1 MSSKRKVPAG
11 IKAISEFFSP
21 VPPKVNR
28 RGQQSLQEENAST
41 SEKSATSVPE
51 NTSSLEGINNAAP
64 TSLENVTAVS
74 EERATTD
81 FSIGLE
87 ENAIDSQD
95 TAAIAETSSTDRRE
109 NTSCG
114 GNSEAT
120 EWYKSMKLTQQ
131 WLQSRHECL
140 RFYNDAQGERKRL
153 FVKCLIG
160 EEFEFEAKKYSRNG
174 VVPLGRGCRADS
186 KKKLMDVVDHLLSQP
201 HKKSSDYKQLNRQWK
216 SQSNS
221 HPWIH
226 YLTKQR
232 EETVK
237 MLIRLSIDV
246 YNDCLLLTPTAF
258 SGPGRSLASLHSDQV
273 ISSFREN
280 GF

>member
-28 RGQQSLQEENAST
+28 RGQQSLEEENAST

-51 NTSSLEGINNAAP
+51 NTSSLEGNNNAAP
-64 TSLENVTAVS
+64 TSFENVTAVS

-81 FSIGLE
+81 SSIGLE
-87 ENAIDSQD
+87 ENPIDSQD

-120 EWYKSMKLTQQ
+120 ESYKSMKLTQQ

-140 RFYNDAQGERKRL
+140 KFYNDALGQRKRL
-153 FVKCLIG
+153 FVKCLIC

-174 VVPLGRGCRADS
+174 VVPLARGCRADS

-216 SQSNS
+216 SQLTS

-232 EETVK
+232 VETVK

-246 YNDCLLLTPTAF
+246 YNDSLLLTPTAF
-258 SGPGRSLASLHSDQV
+258 SWPGRS
-273 ISSFREN
+273 
-280 GF
+280 

>member
-11 IKAISEFFSP
+11 IKAKSEFFSP
-21 VPPKVNR
+21 VPLKVNR

-41 SEKSATSVPE
+41 SEKSAMSVPE
-51 NTSSLEGINNAAP
+51 NTSSLKGNNNAAP

-81 FSIGLE
+81 SSIGLE

-109 NTSCG
+109 STSCG

-120 EWYKSMKLTQQ
+120 EWYTSMKFTQQ

-140 RFYNDAQGERKRL
+140 KFYNDAHSQRKRL

-160 EEFEFEAKKYSRNG
+160 EEF
-174 VVPLGRGCRADS
+174 
-186 KKKLMDVVDHLLSQP
+186 
-201 HKKSSDYKQLNRQWK
+201 
-216 SQSNS
+216 
-221 HPWIH
+221 
-226 YLTKQR
+226 
-232 EETVK
+232 
-237 MLIRLSIDV
+237 
-246 YNDCLLLTPTAF
+246 
-258 SGPGRSLASLHSDQV
+258 
-273 ISSFREN
+273 
-280 GF
+280 

>member
-1 MSSKRKVPAG
+1 MSSKRKVSAG
-11 IKAISEFFSP
+11 VKAISEFFSP
-21 VPPKVNR
+21 VPPKVSR

-51 NTSSLEGINNAAP
+51 NASSLEGNNNAAP

-81 FSIGLE
+81 SSIGLE
-87 ENAIDSQD
+87 ENAIDSQN

-140 RFYNDAQGERKRL
+140 KFYNDAQGQRKRL
-153 FVKCLIG
+153 FVKCLIC
-160 EEFEFEAKKYSRNG
+160 EEFEFEAKTYSRNG
-174 VVPLGRGCRADS
+174 VVPLAR
-186 KKKLMDVVDHLLSQP
+186 
-201 HKKSSDYKQLNRQWK
+201 
-216 SQSNS
+216 
-221 HPWIH
+221 
-226 YLTKQR
+226 
-232 EETVK
+232 
-237 MLIRLSIDV
+237 
-246 YNDCLLLTPTAF
+246 
-258 SGPGRSLASLHSDQV
+258 
-273 ISSFREN
+273 
-280 GF
+280 

>member
-1 MSSKRKVPAG
+1 MSSKRKVSAG
-11 IKAISEFFSP
+11 IKTISEFFSP

-51 NTSSLEGINNAAP
+51 NTSSLEGNNNPAP

-81 FSIGLE
+81 SSIGLE
-87 ENAIDSQD
+87 ENAIDSQN

-140 RFYNDAQGERKRL
+140 KFYNDAQGQRKRL
-153 FVKCLIG
+153 FVKCLIC

-174 VVPLGRGCRADS
+174 VIPLARGCRADS

-201 HKKSSDYKQLNRQWK
+201 HKKWSDYKQLNR
-216 SQSNS
+216 
-221 HPWIH
+221 
-226 YLTKQR
+226 
-232 EETVK
+232 
-237 MLIRLSIDV
+237 
-246 YNDCLLLTPTAF
+246 
-258 SGPGRSLASLHSDQV
+258 
-273 ISSFREN
+273 
-280 GF
+280 

>member
-1 MSSKRKVPAG
+1 MSSKRKVSAG

-21 VPPKVNR
+21 VPPKVSR
-28 RGQQSLQEENAST
+28 RGQQSLQKENAST

-51 NTSSLEGINNAAP
+51 NTSSLEGNNNAAP

-74 EERATTD
+74 EDRAATD
-81 FSIGLE
+81 SSIGLE

-95 TAAIAETSSTDRRE
+95 TAAIAETSSMDRRE

-120 EWYKSMKLTQQ
+120 ERYKSMKLTQQ

-140 RFYNDAQGERKRL
+140 KFYNDAQGQRKRL
-153 FVKCLIG
+153 FVKCLIC

-174 VVPLGRGCRADS
+174 VVPLARGCFADS

-216 SQSNS
+216 SQSTS
-221 HPWIH
+221 HP
-226 YLTKQR
+226 
-232 EETVK
+232 
-237 MLIRLSIDV
+237 
-246 YNDCLLLTPTAF
+246 
-258 SGPGRSLASLHSDQV
+258 
-273 ISSFREN
+273 
-280 GF
+280 